1 MAAGQQ
7 MQVDRLKRRE
17 FISLVGGAAAAWP
30 LAAHAQQPSMPVI
43 GYLSGRSPDAEGPLR
58 TPLLA
63 ALEEAGFVVGRNVAI
78 EYRFADGLDERLP
91 MLASD
96 LVRRSV
102 TLLLATANSSALAAM
117 AATATIP
124 ILFGVGLDP
133 VQTGLVASLNRPGG
147 NATGV
152 SVFTSELGPK
162 RLGLLREL
170 MPKPGLIAFVIDPNN
185 TAPTPTQVER
195 LQVAARSVGQ
205 PLLVIPAGTEAQV
218 DEAFATMAQ
227 RDIAGIV
234 FGASVFFQVVSDKII
249 ALAAKHAIPAVYEWR
264 EFVTAGG
271 LMSYSTNRTEIG
283 RQMGNY
289 AGRILKGANPA
300 DLPVFQL
307 TKFEFVINMKTA
319 KAQGVKI
326 SDNLLSLA
334 DEVIE

>member
-1 MAAGQQ
+1 MFD
-7 MQVDRLKRRE
+7 MKRRE
-17 FISLVGGAAAAWP
+17 VITLLGGAAAAWP
-30 LAAHAQQPSMPVI
+30 LAAQAQQPAIPVI

-78 EYRFADGLDERLP
+78 EYRFAEGLDERLP

-102 TLLLATANSSALAAM
+102 TLLLATANSSALTAK

-152 SVFTSELGPK
+152 SVFASELGPK

-170 MPKPGLIAFVIDPNN
+170 LPKPGLIAFVIDPNN
-185 TAPTPTQVER
+185 VSTPTQVER

-319 KAQGVKI
+319 NAQGVKI

>member
-1 MAAGQQ
+1 

-17 FISLVGGAAAAWP
+17 FISLVGGAAAVWP
-30 LAAHAQQPSMPVI
+30 LAAHAQQPAMPVI
-43 GYLSGRSPDAEGPLR
+43 GYLSARSPDAEGPLR
-58 TPLLA
+58 TPFLA
-63 ALEEAGFVVGRNVAI
+63 ALEEVGFVVGRNVAI
-78 EYRFADGLDERLP
+78 EYRFSEGLDERLP

-102 TLLLATANSSALAAM
+102 TLLVATANTSALAAK

-124 ILFGVGLDP
+124 IAFGVGLDP

-152 SVFTSELGPK
+152 SAFTSELGPK
-162 RLGLLREL
+162 RLGLMREL

-185 TAPTPTQVER
+185 PSTPTQVEM
-195 LQVAARSVGQ
+195 LQAGARSVGQ

-227 RDIAGIV
+227 SDIAGIV
-234 FGASVFFQVVSDKII
+234 FGASAFFQVVSDKII
-249 ALAAKHAIPAVYEWR
+249 ALVAKHAIPAVYEWR

-271 LMSYSTNRTEIG
+271 LMSYSTNRTESG
-283 RQMGNY
+283 RQLGNY

-300 DLPVFQL
+300 DMPVFQL
-307 TKFEFVINMKTA
+307 TKFGCVINMKTA
-319 KAQGVKI
+319 RAQGVKI
-326 SDNLLSLA
+326 STICSRSPTK
-334 DEVIE
+334 